1 MPWRH
6 REPRHQQ
13 LWYWL
18 CCPRTRLVK
27 LKHLCMEPVSI
38 YFFKF
43 LILSYWICLRNI
55 KICLHSLSFSP
66 LILRWESLPPI
77 LQGPF
82 MNFGCWGPGYARGQ
96 SIKSNSLDPIIQESF
111 CFSTRRVKNRVHNL
125 QSFTIP
131 WYFFYHHIVG
141 ENRGGGGGGGGQGV
155 RAGWGWGRVGMGV
168 GQMCGGAG
176 ASKKIWILGGGTRKK
191 IRKKG
196 GGGWEEKI
204 GRGQGVQTPLSSS
217 TILLKE
223 NQEFLQWI
231 TTTANPLSRRDSW
244 VVNRIVTEV
253 NHCSAEYSI
262 VLYVY
267 WTTEFWE
274 LSF

>member
-1 MPWRH
+1 MLERIKTDVIILWLSCIAKTTLLMPWRH

-43 LILSYWICLRNI
+43 LILSHWICLRNI

-82 MNFGCWGPGYARGQ
+82 MNFGCWRPGYARGQ

-111 CFSTRRVKNRVHNL
+111 CFSTRRVKNRVYNL

-141 ENRGGGGGGGGQGV
+141 ENRGG
-155 RAGWGWGRVGMGV
+155 
-168 GQMCGGAG
+168 
-176 ASKKIWILGGGTRKK
+176 
-191 IRKKG
+191 
-196 GGGWEEKI
+196 
-204 GRGQGVQTPLSSS
+204 RGPRG
-217 TILLKE
+217 
-223 NQEFLQWI
+223 
-231 TTTANPLSRRDSW
+231 
-244 VVNRIVTEV
+244 
-253 NHCSAEYSI
+253 
-262 VLYVY
+262 
-267 WTTEFWE
+267 
-274 LSF
+274 